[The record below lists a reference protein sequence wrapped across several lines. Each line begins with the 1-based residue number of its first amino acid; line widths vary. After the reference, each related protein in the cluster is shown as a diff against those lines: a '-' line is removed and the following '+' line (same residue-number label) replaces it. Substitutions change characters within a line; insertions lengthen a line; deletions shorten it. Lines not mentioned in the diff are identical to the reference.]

1 MTAGILPLLLHFAL
15 GLAAGFAVGLL
26 HFRLLWWNTQ
36 MLLGSGSAVAAI
48 AVVVLRF
55 AVLIGAFVLLAQFG
69 ALALLAGAVG
79 VLAAR
84 QVAVRRYGGAA

>member
-1 MTAGILPLLLHFAL
+1 MTADVFSILLHVAL
-15 GLAAGFAVGLL
+15 GLVAGFAVGLV

-36 MLLGSGSAVAAI
+36 MLLGAGSAVAAI
-48 AVVVLRF
+48 AVIVLRF
-55 AVLIGAFVLLAQFG
+55 AVLVGVFVLLAQFG

-84 QVAVRRYGGAA
+84 QVAVKRYGGTA

>member
-1 MTAGILPLLLHFAL
+1 MTADVFSILLHFAL
-15 GLAAGFAVGLL
+15 GFVAGFAVGLL

-36 MLLGSGSAVAAI
+36 MLLGSGPSPMAI
-48 AVVVLRF
+48 AVLVLRF

-84 QVAVRRYGGAA
+84 QVAVRRTGGTA